1 MRFSFF
7 PGFINLFMLAVLAFD
22 FAAHIGSGSVEASMR
37 GGVFKVVLFL
47 GALSA
52 SLCIHLQ
59 AHKPKGGGCLIYPLS
74 SFLSLVILGLLPCLD
89 HLSLF
94 LPLNGFVS
102 IKAMVEGKALIGY
115 KVLVS
120 HFSLLYFGPHPPC
133 FCFFHHVC
141 G

>member
-1 MRFSFF
+1 MYNIENGKKKMRFSFF

-59 AHKPKGGGCLIYPLS
+59 AHKPKGGGVSDIPT
-74 SFLSLVILGLLPCLD
+74 VLLPF
-89 HLSLF
+89 S
-94 LPLNGFVS
+94 
-102 IKAMVEGKALIGY
+102 GY
-115 KVLVS
+115 S
-120 HFSLLYFGPHPPC
+120 G
-133 FCFFHHVC
+133 
-141 G
+141 